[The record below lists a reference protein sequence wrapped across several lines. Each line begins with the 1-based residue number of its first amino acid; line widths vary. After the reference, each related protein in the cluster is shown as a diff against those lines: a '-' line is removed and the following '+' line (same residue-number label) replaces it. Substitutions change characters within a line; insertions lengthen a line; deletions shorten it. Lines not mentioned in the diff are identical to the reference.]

1 MHPHKYVPDI
11 SWATVCHV
19 WNIIILKNYLL
30 LTFHSNLIGCLFF
43 FFFLNKIWQPYAKRL
58 ADWLLK
64 LKGL

>member
-1 MHPHKYVPDI
+1 MGYCMSRLEH
-11 SWATVCHV
+11 
-19 WNIIILKNYLL
+19 NYTKELFIAHL
-30 LTFHSNLIGCLFF
+30 SFKFNWVSFF